1 MSPRMAVFR
10 KTDGPFHAL
19 RWSVK
24 VFQRATAARIPDL
37 VPRASLIHETAY
49 VEETSCAR
57 LASCPP
63 PAGVMVK
70 RGDPPAG
77 RGQLATSRQIEA
89 THGPGT
95 SDVTVDGNGLPR
107 KPEVPEEWRTALP
120 QGVEVDALVVP
131 CSGLPAAGEE

>member
-1 MSPRMAVFR
+1 LTS
-10 KTDGPFHAL
+10 DWLEGPFHAL

-107 KPEVPEEWRTALP
+107 KFEVPE
-120 QGVEVDALVVP
+120 Q
-131 CSGLPAAGEE
+131 